1 MHPLKHLK
9 GWPGPY
15 IYTVYACILVIFL
28 PKTPYIHRICMVL
41 ANPIY
46 IGLWPNL
53 RACTHAQDWPG
64 SKTCLTPRAEHKHSV
79 PTEALHAPTA
89 TFIPSFSGF
98 RTALVRG
105 LLHLM
110 HIYTP
115 NATFKPSCSGLR
127 TALVRGLLHL
137 MHIYTPNATFI
148 PSFSGFRTA
157 LVRGLLHLMHI
168 YTPNATFIPSLSG
181 LRTSFPIKKMSNLS
195 STAAS
200 CPILIRFEDLLPDI
214 KSQTSH
220 LQLRPFQYFSGL
232 WTLFLKK
239 MSSSL
244 STTAS
249 CPHPVPVPSMRL

>member
-1 MHPLKHLK
+1 MHPLQHLK

-79 PTEALHAPTA
+79 PTEALHAPT
-89 TFIPSFSGF
+89 
-98 RTALVRG
+98 
-105 LLHLM
+105 
-110 HIYTP
+110 
-115 NATFKPSCSGLR
+115 
-127 TALVRGLLHL
+127 
-137 MHIYTPNATFI
+137 ATFI

>member
-1 MHPLKHLK
+1 MHPLQHLK

-148 PSFSGFRTA
+148 PS
-157 LVRGLLHLMHI
+157 
-168 YTPNATFIPSLSG
+168 LSG